1 MAAPLATRQIDGIR
15 DSLARITASP
25 LFTRAEKQTNF
36 LRYIVEKYLS
46 GDTASIKEYEIGTA
60 VYQRPESYDPRED
73 PIVRV
78 EASRLRARIREYY
91 TTTGKDDPIQIDL
104 PKGGYLPVFLGLPS
118 AEPEPVAKPEP
129 VVTPA
134 PAPISVPAPAPVPAH
149 APALSRRVS
158 PLLILAA
165 ALLVSFA
172 YWNFSWK
179 PARDAER
186 RAMSERTFQQ
196 AMDLHTQMT
205 PAAVNEAR
213 HLHEAIVKSDS
224 NWARAHSGLA
234 HTYISLIS
242 VGGATR
248 EQLGPTALA
257 EARKSLDLEPQLD
270 DGYAALVRYYRDVE
284 LDFNQVETTCR
295 SALEKVTSPFR
306 ILVNCAPVQSLR
318 GNHEIAELW
327 ARDAVRL
334 RPQWEYTWFTQAM
347 VLWRAGRAEDAVAPA
362 RKAVEVDPTS
372 IGSRGILAMIAA
384 EKKDFAEAE
393 RVMRAGL
400 PSSGIDREEW
410 YAYLGYIAAVS
421 GNKEVAARMVQRLEE
436 RARTHVVSPVSFAR
450 IRMGEGN
457 LEAALTLLEE
467 GVRRRDIEVAMFL
480 TSPEAQ
486 PLKTNPRY
494 QATVRALGLKPIH

>member
-1 MAAPLATRQIDGIR
+1 MASPPAPIQIDGIR

-36 LRYIVEKYLS
+36 LRYVVEKALAGES
-46 GDTASIKEYEIGTA
+46 ASIKEYDIGTA
-60 VYQRPESYDPRED
+60 VYQRQASYDPRED

-104 PKGGYLPVFLGLPS
+104 PKGGYVPVFLGLPS
-118 AEPEPVAKPEP
+118 AEPEPKIA
-129 VVTPA
+129 PA
-134 PAPISVPAPAPVPAH
+134 PAPQPPAPA
-149 APALSRRVS
+149 APGPRLS
-158 PLLILAA
+158 PLLGLAA
-165 ALLVSFA
+165 ALLAFFI
-172 YWNFSWK
+172 YWNFFWK

-186 RAMSERTFQQ
+186 RAMSERTFHQ
-196 AMDLHTQMT
+196 AMDLHAQMT

-213 HLHEAIVKSDS
+213 HLHEAIVKSDPGWS
-224 NWARAHSGLA
+224 RAHSGLA

-242 VGGATR
+242 VGGAPR
-248 EQLGPTALA
+248 EQLGPSALA
-257 EARKSLDLEPQLD
+257 EARKSLDLEPHLD

-284 LDFNQVETTCR
+284 LDFNQVESTCR
-295 SALEKVTSPFR
+295 TALEKVTNPFR
-306 ILVNCAPVQSLR
+306 ILANCAPVQSLR

-334 RPQWEYTWFTQAM
+334 RPQWEFAWFTQAM
-347 VLWRAGRAEDAVAPA
+347 VLWRAGRSGDALAPA
-362 RKAVEVDPTS
+362 RKAVEVDPAS

-393 RVMRAGL
+393 RVLRSGL
-400 PSSGIDREEW
+400 PPSGVDREEW
-410 YAYLGYIAAVS
+410 YAWRGYIAAAS
-421 GNKEVAARMVQRLEE
+421 RNIEEAAKMTQRLEE
-436 RARTHVVSPVSFAR
+436 RARTHIVSPVSFAR

-467 GVRRRDIEVAMFL
+467 GVRRRDIEAAMFL

-486 PLKTNPRY
+486 PLRTNPRY
-494 QATVRALGLKPIH
+494 QASVRALGLKPIH